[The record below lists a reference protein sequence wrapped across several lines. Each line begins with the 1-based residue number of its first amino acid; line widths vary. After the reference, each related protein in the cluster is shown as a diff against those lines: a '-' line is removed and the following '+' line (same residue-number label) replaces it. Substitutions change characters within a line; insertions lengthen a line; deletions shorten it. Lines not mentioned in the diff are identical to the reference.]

1 MIEQSFEFKAT
12 VEAAV
17 GKMEAFARAFPAAL
31 GKQLSNGHD
40 LGKAT
45 CKEARPREG
54 ESMWLCVTIEAGE
67 EKVEGAIDIEFAQH
81 ASGVVA
87 RGKFTWHA
95 VHEVTQGSR
104 LVAAM
109 EKSSF
114 VKVFQKRVAA
124 AIQDALVASGCT
136 PAGTGSAGAGACK
149 PGPQQA
155 AKPVSCPRCGYT
167 IQPGTIKQGRCP
179 YCKVKL

>member
-17 GKMEAFARAFPAAL
+17 GKMEAFAKAFPAAL

-54 ESMWLCVTIEAGE
+54 EKMWLGVTIEAGE
-67 EKVEGAIDIEFAQH
+67 EKVEGAIAIEFAQH

-95 VHEVTQGSR
+95 AHEIVQGSR

-109 EKSSF
+109 EKESF

-124 AIQDALVASGCT
+124 AIQEALVAAGCA
-136 PAGTGSAGAGACK
+136 PAGTGPAKAGACT
-149 PGPQQA
+149 PGQQA
-155 AKPVSCPRCGYT
+155 AKPISCPRCGYS
-167 IQPGTIKQGRCP
+167 IQPGTAKQGRCP